1 MSITQIF
8 ALAFAAV
15 VLLGVVGILALTYQ
29 GEQGSPA
36 RGLLDRRARRADRSQ
51 RTQMLPQPAVAPAP
65 LEAAPTLAPPPTPKQ
80 IELSEDELGVT
91 RRQFLNRGIG
101 ASFGVF
107 LAGFGT
113 TALAFMWPKL
123 SGGFGTKIDAGEL
136 EEIKAL
142 INLPDGSV
150 RPFYVAAAR
159 SYVLP
164 FAEAESVDT
173 DFADSEVIAGDLS
186 ALYQRC
192 VHLGCK
198 VPWCASSQGF
208 ECPCHGSKY
217 NSHGEYAAGPA
228 PRNLDRFTV
237 SIDERNHLIIDT
249 GQKRDTPRSKK
260 KSVAYPQG
268 PSCL

>member
-8 ALAFAAV
+8 ALVFATV
-15 VLLGVVGILALTYQ
+15 VLLGAVGILALTYQ
-29 GEQGSPA
+29 SERGGPA

-51 RTQMLPQPAVAPAP
+51 RTPMLPAPEVTPAEVEAIPSAP
-65 LEAAPTLAPPPTPKQ
+65 LPPPKS
-80 IELSEDELGVT
+80 IEVGEDELGVT
-91 RRQFLNRGIG
+91 RRQFLNRGIT

-136 EEIKAL
+136 EEIKAQ
-142 INLPDGSV
+142 INLADGTV

-164 FAEAESVDT
+164 FSEAESVGT
-173 DFADSEVIAGDLS
+173 DFEDTRVIAGDLT
-186 ALYQRC
+186 ALYQKC

-217 NSHGEYAAGPA
+217 NLHGEYAAGPA
-228 PRNLDRFTV
+228 PRNLDRFEV
-237 SIDERNHLIIDT
+237 SINELNHLIIDT
-249 GQKRDTPRSKK
+249 GKRRDTPRAEK
-260 KSVAYPQG
+260 KSVIYPQG